1 MGEAE
6 ASGAPSGEGLG
17 TTGFGKLGGADFKR
31 DFKGTEIMNAAGYYK

>member
-17 TTGFGKLGGADFKR
+17 TTGFGKLGGLDKYFNTLKE
-31 DFKGTEIMNAAGYYK
+31 K